1 MKEDFL
7 HYLWRYRKFPLTG
20 LSTTSGESIQILHTG
35 QYLQRAGPD
44 FFNAQIIIGSQK
56 WAGNIE
62 IHLKSTDWYIHHHHN
77 DNAYDNV
84 VLHVVWLHDA
94 AVFRKDNTEIPTL
107 ELHRYISSDLV
118 HNYEAL
124 IHPKSWIYCEK
135 QLASIDEFTIQNW
148 MERLFIERL
157 ERKSEAI
164 LALLESKT
172 QDWEAV
178 LFSLLA
184 KNFGLNTNGISFHEM
199 AEALPFSIIRKEH
212 FKIRNLEALFF
223 GSCNLLHEEKQDQY
237 FLELH
242 SCFKYLSGKYG
253 LEKTSITPLQFF
265 RLRPDN
271 FPTVRLAQLAM
282 LYHKKEYLFDKL
294 INADIVTEIYN
305 LFNVAVSDY
314 WQTHYQFDRVSPLK
328 KKALTHSFIDLI
340 IINTV
345 IPFRFAY
352 AKSQGKDVIESLMTL
367 LQSLP
372 SETNSILDKFSS
384 FGLKSKNAFESQALL
399 ELKNEYCSK
408 SKCLECAIGNTLL
421 TS

>member
-20 LSTTSGESIQILHTG
+20 LRTTSGEKLQILHTG

-44 FFNAQIIIGSQK
+44 FFNAQVIIGSQK

-62 IHLKSTDWYIHHHHN
+62 IHLNSADWYIHHHH
-77 DNAYDNV
+77 DDDAYDNV
-84 VLHVVWLHDA
+84 ILHVVWTHDDA
-94 AVFRKDNTEIPTL
+94 IFRKDNTEIPTL
-107 ELHRYISSDLV
+107 ELQTYISSDLI
-118 HNYEAL
+118 HNYESL
-124 IHPKSWIYCEK
+124 THPKSWIYCEK
-135 QLASIDEFTIQNW
+135 QLVSIDPFIMRNW

-172 QDWEAV
+172 RDWDAV

-184 KNFGLNTNGISFHEM
+184 KNFGLNTNGITFQEM
-199 AEALPFSIIRKEH
+199 AEVLPFSIIRKEH
-212 FKIRNLEALFF
+212 FELRNLEALFF
-223 GSCNLLHEEKQDQY
+223 GSCRLLSEEKQDSY
-237 FLELH
+237 FHDLKNRFE
-242 SCFKYLSGKYG
+242 YLSEKYN
-253 LEKTSITPLQFF
+253 LRKTSTTPLQFF

-282 LYHKKEYLFDKL
+282 LYHKKENLFDKL
-294 INADIVTEIYN
+294 INTDVVAEIYS

-328 KKALTHSFIDLI
+328 KKALTQSFIDLI
-340 IINTV
+340 IINTL

-352 AKSQGKDVIESLMTL
+352 SKSQGKDVIESLMTL

-372 SETNSILDKFSS
+372 PETNSVLDKFSS
-384 FGLKSKNAFESQALL
+384 FGVKPKNAFDSQALL

-408 SKCLECAIGNTLL
+408 SRCLECAIGDTLL
-421 TS
+421 KS